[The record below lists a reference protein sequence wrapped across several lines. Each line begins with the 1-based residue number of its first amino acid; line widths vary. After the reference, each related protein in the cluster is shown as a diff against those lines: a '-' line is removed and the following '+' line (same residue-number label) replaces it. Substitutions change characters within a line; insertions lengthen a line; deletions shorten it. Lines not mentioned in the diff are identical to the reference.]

1 MSDII
6 GNNEPLVEIACRT
19 CKHYHRN
26 NSNVFSCNAFFEIP
40 DIILLG
46 ENDHTSPLPDQ
57 GNDIVFEAV
66 EN

>member
-6 GNNEPLVEIACRT
+6 GNNEPLVEIACRN

-26 NSNVFSCNAFFEIP
+26 ISNMFSCNAFFEIP
-40 DIILLG
+40 DIIISG
-46 ENDHTSPLPDQ
+46 ENDHSKPLPDQ
-57 GNDIVFEAV
+57 QNDIVFEPA